1 MRLISLFLLTAALA
15 ATTAAA
21 PTEGEVLHQLF
32 DDEWEWMLRD
42 NPIVATY
49 LGDRRFDDRLTE
61 YSAAAWSRRRE
72 HNRKTLARIE
82 AIDRGKLSAEDKL
95 NYDLFLLLT
104 RTAVEGDRFPHEVVP
119 MNQMGGVYS
128 LLGELAQQIPR
139 ENVKDY
145 ENFLAR
151 MRAYPARVDETIA
164 LMRRGLELGI
174 TPPREIV
181 GTVAELIGNQI
192 FDDPKDSPVY
202 QLAFASFRQAITPA
216 EQSRLQKEA
225 VDVLQSEVL
234 PSLRKL
240 RDFWVREY
248 YPKTRQA
255 IAWTSVPQGREWYA
269 HLVRQQTT
277 TDLTADEIHA
287 LGHAEVARIRGEME
301 SIKTQTGFE
310 GTLEEFF
317 AFLRTDPRF
326 FYTSREDLL
335 VGYREISK
343 RIDPELTRLFGRL
356 PRLPYGVVPIPE
368 YSEKTQTTA
377 YYSPG
382 SPEAHRAGYYYVN
395 LYNVGSRP
403 KWEMEALSLHEAVPG
418 HHFQIALAQELT
430 DLPRF
435 RRWGDFT
442 AYIEGWAL
450 YAESLG
456 PELGMYTDSYS
467 KFGQLTYEMWRA
479 VRLVVD
485 TGMHAKGWTRQ
496 QAIDFFAANSSK
508 PLHDIEVEINRYIA
522 WPGQALAYKLGELKI
537 KELRARGERE
547 LGEAFDIRGFHDTVL
562 GAGPLPLSLLETRMN
577 TWISNQQGGAKA
589 TITLQVP

>member
-1 MRLISLFLLTAALA
+1 MRLISLLLLTAALA

-49 LGDRRFDDRLTE
+49 LGDRRYDDRLTE
-61 YSAAAWSRRRE
+61 YSAAAWNRRRE

-82 AIDRGKLSAEDKL
+82 AIDRGKLSAEDRL
-95 NYDLFLLLT
+95 NYDLFLLLA
-104 RTAVEGDRFPHEVVP
+104 RTAAEGDRFPHEVVP

-128 LLGELAQQIPR
+128 LLGQLAQQIPR

-202 QLAFASFRQAITPA
+202 QLAFASFRQAIPPA
-216 EQSRLQKEA
+216 EHSRLQKEA
-225 VDVLQSEVL
+225 VEVLRSDVL

-255 IAWTSVPQGREWYA
+255 IAWTSVPQGKEWYA

-301 SIKTQTGFE
+301 LIKTQTGFE
-310 GTLEEFF
+310 GPLEEFF

-326 FYTSREDLL
+326 FHTSREDLL
-335 VGYREISK
+335 VGYRDISK

-456 PELGMYTDSYS
+456 PELGMYTDPYS

-537 KELRARGERE
+537 KELRAKGERE
-547 LGEAFDIRGFHDTVL
+547 LGDAFDIRGFHDTVL

-577 TWISNQQGGAKA
+577 TWISDQQGSAKA